1 METLRRLFSG
11 GLMLKKILILI
22 NSLYLI
28 CLTGPMVLNYLPH
41 YDQLAR
47 VYAFKR
53 SLEGFLSGN
62 YGLVFSLGYL
72 VCLLSLGLAM
82 GKKTKRNLALA
93 SLALVNLALCLPL
106 LYDAARV
113 LIF

>member
-1 METLRRLFSG
+1 METLRRLFPG
-11 GLMLKKILILI
+11 GFMLKKILILI

-47 VYAFKR
+47 VYAYKR
-53 SLEGFLSGN
+53 SLEGLLAGN
-62 YGLVFSLGYL
+62 YALVFSLGYL
-72 VCLLSLGLAM
+72 VCLISLGLSL
-82 GKKTKRNLALA
+82 GKKTKRSATLT
-93 SLALVNLALCLPL
+93 SLALVNLTLCLPL
-106 LYDAARV
+106 LYEAARV

>member
-1 METLRRLFSG
+1 
-11 GLMLKKILILI
+11 MLKKILILI

-47 VYAFKR
+47 VYAYKR
-53 SLEGFLSGN
+53 SLEGLLVGN
-62 YGLVFSLGYL
+62 YALVFSLGYL
-72 VCLLSLGLAM
+72 VCLISLGLSR
-82 GKKTKRNLALA
+82 GKKTKRSVTLTSLALA
-93 SLALVNLALCLPL
+93 NLALCLPL
-106 LYDAARV
+106 LYEAAQV